1 MRRSRLSGIR
11 FVIAGVGLAGVLF
24 ATGCGKGQSA
34 QSYFDEGAEQFQDGH
49 YEQAVAAY
57 EKGLEMEPR
66 SAVGHNLLGMAY
78 RMQYNTVRAAEWKEK
93 EIEAFRTAVD
103 CDTTYWPA
111 YINLGATLYYLGR
124 KEEAAPYFRTAL
136 DLYPENPERA
146 QLEGFI
152 AEGEAEKAKRT
163 LEGEEN

>member
-1 MRRSRLSGIR
+1 MRSVSGIR
-11 FVIAGVGLAGVLF
+11 FVVAAACLAGLSS
-24 ATGCGKGQSA
+24 ATGCGKAHSA
-34 QSYFDEGAEQFQDGH
+34 QSYLDEGAEQFQDGK
-49 YEQAVAAY
+49 YDRAIAAY

-66 SAVGHNLLGMAY
+66 SAVGYNLLGMAY

-111 YINLGATLYYLGR
+111 YINLGASLYYMGR
-124 KEEAAPYFRTAL
+124 KEEAAPFFETAL
-136 DLYPENPERA
+136 VLHPENPERA

-152 AEGEAEKAKRT
+152 AEGKAEKAKRV
-163 LEGEEN
+163 GGDGN